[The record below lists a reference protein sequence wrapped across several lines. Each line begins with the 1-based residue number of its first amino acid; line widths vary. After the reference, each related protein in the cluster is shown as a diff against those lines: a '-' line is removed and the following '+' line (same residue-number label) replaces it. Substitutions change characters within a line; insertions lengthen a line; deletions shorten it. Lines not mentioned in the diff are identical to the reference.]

1 MRIIKERIIKNY
13 NLLLQK
19 GMNLG
24 SEGNISVKFKEKVFI
39 TPSGVDIKNLKIENI
54 SIVDFEG
61 NLNNRVKPSSELDL
75 HLLIYKK
82 RKEINSIVHC
92 HSDWA
97 SILSCMRQKIKKF
110 HYMIAEFGGDDIKC
124 SKYAT
129 FGTTKLANF
138 VLEACRNRKGCLIA
152 NHGQISLGENIDEAI
167 HLSLALE
174 KLAKQYYFCL
184 LSKNLKLLSSK
195 EISSVLKKFAYYK
208 SKH

>member
-1 MRIIKERIIKNY
+1 MKIIKNTIIKNY
-13 NLLLQK
+13 NLLLEK

-24 SEGNISVKFKEKVFI
+24 SEGNISIKFRDKVFI
-39 TPSGVDIKNLKIENI
+39 TPSGIDIKNLKTENI
-54 SIVDFEG
+54 SIIDSEG
-61 NLNNRVKPSSELDL
+61 HLRNGVKPSSELDL

-82 RKEINSIVHC
+82 RKEVNSIVHC

-97 SILSCMRQKIKKF
+97 SILSCMRQRIKKF

-129 FGTTKLANF
+129 FGTTKLADF
-138 VLEACRNRKGCLIA
+138 VLTACRNRKGCLIA
-152 NHGQISLGENIDEAI
+152 NHGQISLGENIEEAV

-184 LSKNLKLLSSK
+184 LSKNFKLLSNN
-195 EISSVLKKFAYYK
+195 EISNVLKKFNNYK
-208 SKH
+208 PKH

>member
-1 MRIIKERIIKNY
+1 
-13 NLLLQK
+13 
-19 GMNLG
+19 
-24 SEGNISVKFKEKVFI
+24 
-39 TPSGVDIKNLKIENI
+39 
-54 SIVDFEG
+54 
-61 NLNNRVKPSSELDL
+61 
-75 HLLIYKK
+75 
-82 RKEINSIVHC
+82 
-92 HSDWA
+92 
-97 SILSCMRQKIKKF
+97 
-110 HYMIAEFGGDDIKC
+110 MIAEFGGDDIKC

-138 VLEACRNRKGCLIA
+138 VLEAWRNRKGCLIA

-195 EISSVLKKFAYYK
+195 EIGSVLKKFANYK